1 MMVSFDAGVFSESC
15 PVRSSTTT
23 PLQALS
29 FMNGT
34 LVNEE
39 ALHLAARVTREAG
52 NDRAAQIRRLFE
64 IVYNRL
70 PEAQESTRM
79 LAAKMPLEAI
89 CRILLSSNE
98 MLYTE

>member
-1 MMVSFDAGVFSESC
+1 
-15 PVRSSTTT
+15 
-23 PLQALS
+23 
-29 FMNGT
+29 MNGT

-52 NDRAAQIRRLFE
+52 HDRAAQIRRLFE

-79 LAAKMPLEAI
+79 FATKMPLEAI